1 MPQFPI
7 SPARGFAYGRGVLSE
22 KNWPPEAVLRLLSWL
37 FGSVL
42 LGALTLQWLFPTP
55 ETAPAERRVWGMIVG
70 TLAFQG
76 VGLLCVAVFLRVVK
90 STWREAFGIGS
101 PGSGRAILLGL
112 CGSAL
117 VMPVVLGLN
126 HLSAELLTTVKVPP
140 VPQTSVRVLQAV
152 ESPLLQIYF
161 GLVAVGVA
169 PVAEEL
175 FFRGILYPTIK
186 QSGYPCAALW
196 GTSLFFAAIHA
207 NLMTFL
213 PLTVLALVFV
223 LLYEHTGNLL
233 APIAAHGLFNLS
245 NFLWLVFGQVQHP

>member
-1 MPQFPI
+1 M
-7 SPARGFAYGRGVLSE
+7 RGFAYRRGVLSE
-22 KNWPPEAVLRLLSWL
+22 KNWPPEAVLRLLVWL

-42 LGALTLQWLFPTP
+42 LGALTLQLLFPTP
-55 ETAPAERRVWGMIVG
+55 ESAPAERRVWGMIIG

-76 VGLLCVAVFLRVVK
+76 VGLLCVVVFLRVVK
-90 STWREAFGIGS
+90 QTWREAFGIGA
-101 PGSGRAILLGL
+101 PGSGRALLWGAFG
-112 CGSAL
+112 CVL
-117 VMPVVLGLN
+117 VLPVVLGLN
-126 HLSAELLTTVKVPP
+126 HLSAELMTTVEVEP
-140 VPQTSVRVLQAV
+140 VPQTSVRVLRAV
-152 ESPLLQIYF
+152 ESPWLQFYF

-186 QSGYPCAALW
+186 QGGHPRIALW

-223 LLYEHTGNLL
+223 LLYERTGNLL
-233 APIAAHGLFNLS
+233 APIAAHAVFNLA
-245 NFLWLVFGQVQHP
+245 NFLWLVFGRAPEW